1 MIEVCFKCNGHGA
14 NLVPDKVS
22 TRVGGLT
29 SWKSETCHRCK
40 GAGAVDYQIVTPVPV
55 TANPLKKDE

>member
-22 TRVGGLT
+22 TRVGGSLLGRV
-29 SWKSETCHRCK
+29 KLAI
-40 GAGAVDYQIVTPVPV
+40 GAREQAQLIIKLSPQYLSPRTP
-55 TANPLKKDE
+55 